1 MTRKQLHMMTEPV
14 KQCKRMRQGRLD
26 TSTIELDIG
35 WLGQYLNVLH
45 INMTQTQRKFN
56 SLQVWIYL
64 FFLSFITIQIINE
77 NLLETQAVQPG
88 YPNPYTTIK
97 HPNKTWQPLISQ
109 TKQLINDTSIETTQ
123 TIVIPICYLHTSSMK
138 HATNA

>member
-1 MTRKQLHMMTEPV
+1 MMTEPV

-56 SLQVWIYL
+56 SLQV
-64 FFLSFITIQIINE
+64 
-77 NLLETQAVQPG
+77 
-88 YPNPYTTIK
+88 
-97 HPNKTWQPLISQ
+97 
-109 TKQLINDTSIETTQ
+109 
-123 TIVIPICYLHTSSMK
+123 
-138 HATNA
+138 